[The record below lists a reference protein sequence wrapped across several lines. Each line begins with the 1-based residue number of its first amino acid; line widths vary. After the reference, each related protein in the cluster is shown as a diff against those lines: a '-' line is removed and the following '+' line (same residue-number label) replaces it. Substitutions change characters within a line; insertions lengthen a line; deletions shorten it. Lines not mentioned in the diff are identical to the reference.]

1 MWTNCLCVLL
11 SVIIVWM
18 FIGDKI
24 ININYLT
31 FGLTHIRSDTPHNIN
46 NSVTMRTTAKDAAA
60 AAESALSSRDH
71 SCPVVTVIY
80 AVTEDSSKEELLRS
94 LVCSSAYVRWACS
107 LLRHTISALQ
117 PASASSSSS
126 SSSASHYGIL
136 FALLRPVSLLL
147 HQALLCLRDSSPQG
161 SAYITPSKE
170 IYLNSKQLLKFLD
183 KVEKYH
189 NIESTKKKTNK
200 CECFLSLLFHLYF
213 ICLFYVS
220 FFLSFLFFCRFQIP
234 GFKFGKDRVKKAFM
248 RVVELHHHLL
258 SSAPPTGSEALVSYP
273 HVLDSLASLQA
284 DIGELVLAAEVL
296 LFICANFRLVKTSQ
310 EEDDDEQDKEEHKGT
325 VTKGLKATK
334 KQVYLA
340 LSFAD
345 TDSVPSEVGTQF
357 RAACDRIE
365 SRLAH
370 AASLFPQPQRHDH
383 DDPLRRLLPS
393 SASSSSS
400 SSSELP
406 LYRAFSAAHLLQ
418 WVLSTLANLEALEK
432 MNASLDE
439 EARHLKLAL
448 EMSAFVAFLQ
458 AETTTKGNVVQ
469 PSNSSS
475 DAAVDEATVKEEQML
490 IDLAKR
496 YQRLE
501 VLLGPVKMKLINRER
516 NKWEMQ
522 TLPSDVGL
530 ASPKQ
535 KALLKKTAHR
545 TLQMCQQVV
554 QSSSAISPWQR
565 AIMAGLMG
573 FPFILGLAFLFFCY
587 SVLI

>member
-1 MWTNCLCVLL
+1 
-11 SVIIVWM
+11 
-18 FIGDKI
+18 
-24 ININYLT
+24 
-31 FGLTHIRSDTPHNIN
+31 
-46 NSVTMRTTAKDAAA
+46 
-60 AAESALSSRDH
+60 
-71 SCPVVTVIY
+71 
-80 AVTEDSSKEELLRS
+80 
-94 LVCSSAYVRWACS
+94 
-107 LLRHTISALQ
+107 
-117 PASASSSSS
+117 
-126 SSSASHYGIL
+126 
-136 FALLRPVSLLL
+136 
-147 HQALLCLRDSSPQG
+147 
-161 SAYITPSKE
+161 
-170 IYLNSKQLLKFLD
+170 
-183 KVEKYH
+183 
-189 NIESTKKKTNK
+189 
-200 CECFLSLLFHLYF
+200 
-213 ICLFYVS
+213 
-220 FFLSFLFFCRFQIP
+220 
-234 GFKFGKDRVKKAFM
+234 M
-248 RVVELHHHLL
+248 RVVELHHQL
-258 SSAPPTGSEALVSYP
+258 SSPPTSEAVVSYP

-284 DIGELVLAAEVL
+284 DIGELILAAEVL
-296 LFICANFRLVKTSQ
+296 LFICANFRLVKTSSQ
-310 EEDDDEQDKEEHKGT
+310 EDNDKEEHKRGT
-325 VTKGLKATK
+325 VAKGGGALKITK

-345 TDSVPSEVGTQF
+345 TDSVPSEVGPQF
-357 RAACDRIE
+357 RAACDGIE

-370 AASLFPQPQRHDH
+370 AASLLPPQQQRHDGDAD

-400 SSSELP
+400 SSSGVLP

-418 WVLSTLANLEALEK
+418 WVLSALANLEALEK

-439 EARHLKLAL
+439 EARDLQLAL

-458 AETTTKGNVVQ
+458 AETTTKGAVVQ

-475 DAAVDEATVKEEQML
+475 DAAVDEAMVKEEQML

-501 VLLGPVKMKLINRER
+501 VLLGPVKMKLISRER

-545 TLQMCQQVV
+545 ALQMCQQVV

-587 SVLI
+587 SILI